1 MFHILVANVG
11 STSLKYKLVAVRL
24 PASSTASPSN
34 QAQDSYST
42 MAAGAIERIGM
53 PGDKAIVEHLRPDAQ
68 GQMQTFTSEV
78 VEPSYASA
86 IDLMLR
92 SLTESPLGVLKDLS
106 ALDAIGFKA
115 VHGGIYRQPVIV
127 TPEVL
132 AEMERMIPA
141 APAHNPPYIR
151 AMRLF
156 QEIAPRTPLVA
167 VWETTFHATMPDYAR
182 FYSVPYTWKEEY
194 GIEHYGF
201 HGASHRYISRRIAEL
216 APGPS
221 SLRVISCHLGGS
233 SSVCAIRGGQSI
245 DTSMGFSPQS
255 GLPQTKRTGDLDPFV
270 LLWLLEQGKF
280 TPQELNTILNNQSG
294 MAGISGTSGDMRDLL
309 AAAATGNDRAHLAIE
324 AFCYALV
331 KIIGA
336 YYVALCGLDRLVFTG
351 GIGEKGAT
359 IRSRVVQSLACL
371 GLMLD
376 EERNAT
382 AIRQEALISSQQS
395 NAQVWVVPTD
405 ENLIVAEETVRV
417 LTSQT

>member
-115 VHGGIYRQPVIV
+115 VHGGIYRQPVIA

-141 APAHNPPYIR
+141 APAHNPPYFR

-156 QEIAPRTPLVA
+156 T
-167 VWETTFHATMPDYAR
+167 
-182 FYSVPYTWKEEY
+182 
-194 GIEHYGF
+194 
-201 HGASHRYISRRIAEL
+201 
-216 APGPS
+216 
-221 SLRVISCHLGGS
+221 
-233 SSVCAIRGGQSI
+233 
-245 DTSMGFSPQS
+245 
-255 GLPQTKRTGDLDPFV
+255 
-270 LLWLLEQGKF
+270 
-280 TPQELNTILNNQSG
+280 
-294 MAGISGTSGDMRDLL
+294 
-309 AAAATGNDRAHLAIE
+309 
-324 AFCYALV
+324 
-331 KIIGA
+331 
-336 YYVALCGLDRLVFTG
+336 
-351 GIGEKGAT
+351 
-359 IRSRVVQSLACL
+359 
-371 GLMLD
+371 
-376 EERNAT
+376 
-382 AIRQEALISSQQS
+382 
-395 NAQVWVVPTD
+395 
-405 ENLIVAEETVRV
+405 
-417 LTSQT
+417 

>member
-1 MFHILVANVG
+1 MLHILVANVG

-24 PASSTASPSN
+24 STSSPASPTN
-34 QAQDSYST
+34 QAQYSYST
-42 MAAGAIERIGM
+42 LAAGAIERIGM
-53 PGDKAIVEHLRPDAQ
+53 PGGKAIVEHVRPDAR

-92 SLTESPLGVLKDLS
+92 SLTESPLGVLENLS

-156 QEIAPRTPLVA
+156 QEIAPQTPLVA
-167 VWETTFHATMPDYAR
+167 VWETTFHATMPEYAR
-182 FYSVPYTWKEEY
+182 VYSVPYTWKQDY

-201 HGASHRYISRRIAEL
+201 HGASHRYVSRRIAEL

-221 SLRVISCHLGGS
+221 PLRVISCHLGGS
-233 SSVCAIRGGQSI
+233 SSVCAIRDGQSI

-280 TPQELNTILNNQSG
+280 TPQELNTILNTQSG

-309 AAAATGNDRAHLAIE
+309 AAAATGNDRARLAIE

-331 KIIGA
+331 KTIGS
-336 YYVALCGLDRLVFTG
+336 YYVVLGGLDRLLFTG

-359 IRSRVVQSLACL
+359 IRSRVVQSLSCL
-371 GLMLD
+371 GLTLD

-382 AIRQEALISSQQS
+382 AIQQEILISSQQS
-395 NAQVWVVPTD
+395 SAQVWVVPTD
-405 ENLIVAEETVRV
+405 ENLIVAEETVKA
-417 LTSQT
+417 LISQT